1 MSLTL
6 YRHLSDQFC
15 VASFLYGTGA
25 IAACRRVSMAAKDVL
40 VVFKKNFEEVHD
52 ESLLKVKAELDQL
65 ASEGEVVVEYKV
77 REAVTSNHS
86 ANRDLVVILGGDGTL
101 TSIAHSIGSGIP
113 VMGVNSH
120 PQDDDE
126 DGSYGFYMGSEPER
140 FGEDVRAALNGE
152 AIVNVL
158 PRLQAEI
165 ITTSGKKILSDP
177 ALNDLIIANT
187 HQYQPSRYRLQRGS
201 GEDAIDVVQRSS
213 GCLFS
218 TFLGQGAWFR
228 HVVDIEGTR
237 FPVEELDLK
246 YLFAARDLPR
256 SERFDDGSYWQWTGE
271 PTVITSD
278 MHRGYIVG
286 DGWDE
291 THFTRGAKV
300 TVSLNGPELTLLTF
314 RRTIHDGVVHWVEY

>member
-1 MSLTL
+1 M
-6 YRHLSDQFC
+6 
-15 VASFLYGTGA
+15 
-25 IAACRRVSMAAKDVL
+25 
-40 VVFKKNFEEVHD
+40 
-52 ESLLKVKAELDQL
+52 
-65 ASEGEVVVEYKV
+65 
-77 REAVTSNHS
+77 
-86 ANRDLVVILGGDGTL
+86 
-101 TSIAHSIGSGIP
+101 
-113 VMGVNSH
+113 
-120 PQDDDE
+120 
-126 DGSYGFYMGSEPER
+126 
-140 FGEDVRAALNGE
+140 
-152 AIVNVL
+152 L

-201 GEDAIDVVQRSS
+201 GEDAIDIIQRSS

-237 FPVEELDLK
+237 FPAEELGSR

-256 SERFDDGSYWQWTGE
+256 SERFDDGSYWEWTGE

-300 TVSLNGPELTLLTF
+300 AVSLNGPELTLLTF
-314 RRTIHDGVVHWVEY
+314 RRTIHDGVAHWVDY